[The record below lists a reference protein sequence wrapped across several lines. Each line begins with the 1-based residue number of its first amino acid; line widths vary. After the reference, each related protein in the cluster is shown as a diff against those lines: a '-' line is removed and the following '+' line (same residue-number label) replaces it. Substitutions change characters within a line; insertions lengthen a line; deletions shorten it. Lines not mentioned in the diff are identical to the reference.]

1 MPVLSEVEGDGN
13 LSVHKSLI
21 NMIGKSQFHIPVT
34 GFLLPGRNDELRV
47 NSSPHNENY
56 RSLREQSPA
65 MVYYAL

>member
-34 GFLLPGRNDELRV
+34 GFLLPGRNDGLYIIAL
-47 NSSPHNENY
+47 PHNGNC
-56 RSLREQSPA
+56 
-65 MVYYAL
+65 